1 MKLIEDLRIQ
11 AAATTSI
18 FQRQLIKE
26 DIQRLEKLEVLV
38 AEISDEAGF
47 KKSAMTLG
55 WTPNDLRT
63 FELNPELAT
72 FVATVWQGQG
82 ESEINGAWAAL
93 HKRRMD
99 VLLGCLSRP
108 RLEF

>member
-1 MKLIEDLRIQ
+1 MKLLEDLRTQ

-18 FQRQLIKE
+18 FQRQLFKE
-26 DIQRLEKLEVLV
+26 DIERLEKLEVLV
-38 AEISDEAGF
+38 AEISDETGF

-55 WTPNDLRT
+55 WTPSDLRT
-63 FELNPELAT
+63 FELNPELAN
-72 FVATVWQGQG
+72 FVAAVWQGQG
-82 ESEINGAWAAL
+82 ENSINDTWAAL
-93 HKRRMD
+93 HRRRMD